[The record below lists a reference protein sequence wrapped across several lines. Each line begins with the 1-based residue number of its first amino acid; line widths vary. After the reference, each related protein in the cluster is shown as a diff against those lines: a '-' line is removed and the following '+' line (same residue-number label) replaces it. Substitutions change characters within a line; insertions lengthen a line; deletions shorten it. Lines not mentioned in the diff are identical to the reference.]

1 MDLYGLIGRQ
11 LAHSWSEKYFTSKF
25 EKEKINAAYKLFP
38 IAEIELLPTLLQQNS
53 QLKGLNITIPYKRAI
68 LPYLD
73 RIEREAKLSGAV
85 NTLLVKRNG
94 NKTSLIGYNT
104 DIAGFS
110 STIDRC
116 HIKKNI
122 TALVLGTGGASKSV
136 QYVLRSKGI
145 PFTMVSRDTKKMD
158 QISYTMLTV
167 DDIANNLLII
177 NASPVGMFPAITE
190 SPAIPFEYLT
200 KEHTLIDLIYNPEMT
215 VFLQK
220 GKEKGSKTINGLNML
235 QVQAEAAWKI
245 WHKG

>member
-1 MDLYGLIGRQ
+1 
-11 LAHSWSEKYFTSKF
+11 
-25 EKEKINAAYKLFP
+25 
-38 IAEIELLPTLLQQNS
+38 
-53 QLKGLNITIPYKRAI
+53 
-68 LPYLD
+68 
-73 RIEREAKLSGAV
+73 
-85 NTLLVKRNG
+85 
-94 NKTSLIGYNT
+94 
-104 DIAGFS
+104 
-110 STIDRC
+110 
-116 HIKKNI
+116 
-122 TALVLGTGGASKSV
+122 
-136 QYVLRSKGI
+136 
-145 PFTMVSRDTKKMD
+145 MD